1 MTGRF
6 AGASPLTRLVMAAV
20 AVAGATAIAV
30 AMTRNTTPESRSG
43 AALDG
48 DRAERSDTAPG
59 TATIEPTT
67 TALPAPTAAV
77 PTTAEPA
84 TEPGQIANWPFE
96 RDDVFRWLWADPA
109 DIRLVWRDEA
119 GKPYGQLQ
127 AGREALEDRGERVVV
142 ITNGGIHRP
151 GLIPSGLYVE
161 GGAELTPLNQGSGS
175 GNFFL
180 KPNGVFWVGDRV
192 AGVDTTVEY
201 AAAAG
206 GRMVHAAVQSGP
218 MLVIDSVINPVF
230 SEASTSTH
238 RRNAVGVDAEGRVLL
253 ILAERAVNL
262 WALADRCRELGAVA
276 ALYLDGTLSR
286 LEYAVD
292 GTSIF
297 PNLPVASMIAV
308 VDGETRTAS
317 S

>member
-6 AGASPLTRLVMAAV
+6 AGVSPLTRLVMAAM
-20 AVAGATAIAV
+20 AVAGATAVAV
-30 AMTRNTTPESRSG
+30 AMTRDTTPDSRPE

-48 DRAERSDTAPG
+48 DRAERSDMAPG
-59 TATIEPTT
+59 TGTIESTT
-67 TALPAPTAAV
+67 TVLPTPAAAV

-84 TEPGQIANWPFE
+84 TGPGQTAESPFE
-96 RDDVFRWLWADPA
+96 IDGVFRWLWADPA
-109 DIRLVWRDEA
+109 DIRFVWRDET
-119 GKPYGQLQ
+119 GNPYGQLQ

-161 GGAELTPLNQGSGS
+161 DGAELTPLNQGSGS

-180 KPNGVFWVGDRV
+180 QPNGVFWIGDGV
-192 AGVDTTVEY
+192 AGVDTTEEY
-201 AAAAG
+201 AAGAG

-218 MLVIDSVINPVF
+218 MLVIDSVINPAF
-230 SEASTSTH
+230 SESSTSTH

-253 ILAERAVNL
+253 IMAERAVTL
-262 WALADRCRELGAVA
+262 WAMADRCRELGAVA

-292 GTSIF
+292 GKSIF
-297 PNLPVASMIAV
+297 PNLPVATMIAV
-308 VDGETRTAS
+308 VDGETDSAS
-317 S
+317 